1 MSDIDL
7 IREAAAL
14 MRQRA
19 EWANEGPW
27 ERGRDWA
34 GTYTIDADSIGTL
47 GQGFV
52 GTDAIHIASWHPTVA
67 LAVADWLSDIATRHE
82 PDPEPLDLMLHYDSD
97 EECAECEQGNGHSS
111 IVCKGC
117 HRSSRRTR
125 RQPRTSARSTRN
137 TPRASACSLA
147 RWTTGPSAIGSEN
160 GTPNSMASAPAATI
174 ACMIGTVSSRPG

>member
-14 MRQRA
+14 MRERA
-19 EWANEGPW
+19 EAATEGGPRW
-27 ERGRDWA
+27 ETG
-34 GTYTIDADSIGTL
+34 
-47 GQGFV
+47 
-52 GTDAIHIASWHPTVA
+52 PVA

-117 HRSSRRTR
+117 HPSWDGMEAHVVWPCAEARAAITVARTYLGV
-125 RQPRTSARSTRN
+125 
-137 TPRASACSLA
+137 TP
-147 RWTTGPSAIGSEN
+147 
-160 GTPNSMASAPAATI
+160 
-174 ACMIGTVSSRPG
+174 

>member
-1 MSDIDL
+1 MSGGVEPVSDVDR

-34 GTYTIDADSIGTL
+34 GTYTIDADGIGTL

-67 LAVADWLSDIATRHE
+67 LAVADWLDDHASQSDILR
-82 PDPEPLDLMLHYDSD
+82 
-97 EECAECEQGNGHSS
+97 CAPN
-111 IVCKGC
+111 
-117 HRSSRRTR
+117 
-125 RQPRTSARSTRN
+125 
-137 TPRASACSLA
+137 PRAINVA
-147 RWTTGPSAIGSEN
+147 RTYLGV
-160 GTPNSMASAPAATI
+160 TP
-174 ACMIGTVSSRPG
+174 

>member
-14 MRQRA
+14 MRERA
-19 EWANEGPW
+19 EAATEGGPRW
-27 ERGRDWA
+27 ETGPDDMHGPSRLVV
-34 GTYTIDADSIGTL
+34 YPADSDSAVAFAGYE
-47 GQGFV
+47 
-52 GTDAIHIASWHPTVA
+52 DAEHIASWHPTVA

-117 HRSSRRTR
+117 YPSWDGMEAHMVWPCAEARTAIAVA
-125 RQPRTSARSTRN
+125 RTYLGV
-137 TPRASACSLA
+137 TP
-147 RWTTGPSAIGSEN
+147 
-160 GTPNSMASAPAATI
+160 
-174 ACMIGTVSSRPG
+174 

>member
-19 EWANEGPW
+19 EWANE
-27 ERGRDWA
+27 
-34 GTYTIDADSIGTL
+34 
-47 GQGFV
+47 

-117 HRSSRRTR
+117 HPSWDGMEAHVVWPCAEARAAITVARTYLGV
-125 RQPRTSARSTRN
+125 
-137 TPRASACSLA
+137 TP
-147 RWTTGPSAIGSEN
+147 
-160 GTPNSMASAPAATI
+160 
-174 ACMIGTVSSRPG
+174 

>member
-82 PDPEPLDLMLHYDSD
+82 PDPNAEAPQWALRWCLLRDVMRPFSYDGCDPLHDKSQSVLEVARLAHSLWEIHTSEHQAQQEP
-97 EECAECEQGNGHSS
+97 
-111 IVCKGC
+111 
-117 HRSSRRTR
+117 
-125 RQPRTSARSTRN
+125 
-137 TPRASACSLA
+137 TP
-147 RWTTGPSAIGSEN
+147 
-160 GTPNSMASAPAATI
+160 
-174 ACMIGTVSSRPG
+174 